1 MKKKERTLCAGTMT
15 EAQFKSKI
23 ISALRNASRW
33 WKPKQDAIKRAKVSR
48 GLYKCEL
55 CWKIVPLSKA
65 KKTQIV
71 ADHIEPII
79 DPAIWF
85 VSYDEWIRRCFIEE
99 EGYQAICL
107 ECHTKKT
114 NNEKAIAKERKNN
127 NINKDIW

>member
-33 WKPKQDAIKRAKVSR
+33 WKPKQLAIQRAKISR

-71 ADHIEPII
+71 ADHIIPIV
-79 DPAIWF
+79 DPAVWF
-85 VSYDEWIRRCFIEE
+85 TSYDDWIKRCFIEAD
-99 EGYQAICL
+99 GYQAICL
-107 ECHTKKT
+107 ECHTEKT
-114 NNEKAIAKERKNN
+114 NKEKVVAKERKANN
-127 NINKDIW
+127 K

>member
-1 MKKKERTLCAGTMT
+1 
-15 EAQFKSKI
+15 
-23 ISALRNASRW
+23 
-33 WKPKQDAIKRAKVSR
+33 VSR